1 MKKRHAEILEFCK
14 KYMLENGYPPS
25 MRESAEGIGLK
36 STNTVWHYMKE
47 MRENGTIISGPEFS
61 SRAFRIPGMNYV
73 YTGDDLTEGRK

>member
-25 MRESAEGIGLK
+25 MREIAEGIGLK

-47 MRENGTIISGPEFS
+47 M
-61 SRAFRIPGMNYV
+61 
-73 YTGDDLTEGRK
+73 